1 VELYTFRE
9 NADMTGKLILC
20 FFVVFVTC
28 PLFGQ
33 DEIVREIETSLTVEQ
48 TRAHIGFLAS
58 DEMRGRDIGS
68 PELDIAANYI
78 RNHFQSINIPP
89 LQGTINYFQPVK
101 LNSYDLPQNASASIG
116 KESFLL
122 NENLIV
128 LNGGSIEWTGDYVY
142 VGYGSDAELAKANI
156 KGRMVLALAGSKDA
170 DDINKMYRESRAKY
184 RSVKKAGGIGLVELV
199 VSQFPWK
206 GLQNFFNKKKWTLNE
221 GTPDA
226 PFVWVRP
233 GDLKKLSLRSKRKIS
248 GSLSVSVKSPR
259 TINVKNVAAVLEGSD
274 PMLKNEYIVIT
285 SHYDHIGVDRNQKG
299 DSIFNGARDNA
310 TGTGAML
317 QAAKFLAAHPP
328 KRSVIFMA
336 VTAEEK
342 GSLGSQWF
350 VNNPLVTLDKI
361 VLNFNSD
368 GLGYNDTSIVT
379 SISLGRT
386 NMDYLLE
393 RAAKA
398 FGFGLQGDPDE
409 SEGFYERSDQ
419 ISFARAGI
427 PAIKLQPGFIR
438 MDDDILRYYH
448 KAPDH
453 MESMDLDYIT
463 RFYRVFAYSVFLISN
478 DSTKPAWNKGDK
490 FEEAYRNL
498 HAQ

>member
-1 VELYTFRE
+1 
-9 NADMTGKLILC
+9 MIGKLVLC
-20 FFVVFVTC
+20 FFVVFITC
-28 PLFGQ
+28 PLFSQ
-33 DEIVREIETSLTVEQ
+33 DDVVREIEASLTVEQ

-58 DEMRGRDIGS
+58 DEMRGRDLGS

-89 LQGTINYFQPVK
+89 LPGTDNYFQPVK
-101 LNSYDLPQNASASIG
+101 LNAYGLPEKASATIG
-116 KESFLL
+116 KETFLL

-128 LNGGSIEWTGDYVY
+128 LNGGNVEWTGDYIY
-142 VGYGSDAELAKANI
+142 VGYGSDAELTKANI
-156 KGRMVLALAGSKDA
+156 KGRMVLALAGSKDS
-170 DDINKMYRESRAKY
+170 DDINKMHRASRAKY
-184 RSVKKAGGIGLVELV
+184 RSVKKAGGIGLVEIV

-206 GLQNFFNKKKWTLNE
+206 GLQNFFNKTKWSLNE
-221 GTPDA
+221 GTGDA
-226 PFVWVRP
+226 PFVWLRP
-233 GDLKKLSLRSKRKIS
+233 GDLKQLSLRSKKKIR
-248 GSLSVSVKSPR
+248 GSLSLTVKPPR
-259 TINVKNVAAVLEGSD
+259 TITVKNVAAMIEGSD
-274 PMLKNEYIVIT
+274 PVLKNEYVVIT
-285 SHYDHIGVDRNQKG
+285 SHYDHIGVDRNQKS

-317 QAAKFLAAHPP
+317 QTAKFLATHPP

-350 VNNPLVTLDKI
+350 VNNPLVPLDKI

-368 GLGYNDTSIVT
+368 GLGYNDKSIVT

-386 NMDYLLE
+386 NMDKFLE
-393 RAAKA
+393 QASKA
-398 FGFGLQGDPDE
+398 FGLGLGGDPDE

-427 PAIKLQPGFIR
+427 PAIKLQPGFAR

-448 KAPDH
+448 KAADQVG
-453 MESMDLDYIT
+453 SMDLEYIT
-463 RFYRVFAYSVFLISN
+463 RFYQVFAYSVFLISN
-478 DSTKPAWNKGDK
+478 DSTRPVWVKGDR
-490 FEEAYRNL
+490 FEDAYRKL
-498 HAQ
+498 YSQ